1 MRSDSIKKAKDGV
14 SGGVFYLGLAVI
26 GVLAIPAA
34 VLLGL
39 IAGVWTLTDRLTA
52 LLSESIDVPRNSGI
66 LAAGGM
72 NMTDCTSCGGC
83 AGGCGG
89 CRSHV
94 LLLTEPEL
102 RLLRQFAELA
112 FLPAACTRTDET
124 PVYLDGSENRA
135 QTSAAILAL
144 QIKRLI
150 SVDFAL
156 PLKGFDYTGY
166 EAWPIRGSMAL
177 TAAGRGGA
185 RPQDRI
191 PACGEERRSPEV

>member
-1 MRSDSIKKAKDGV
+1 
-14 SGGVFYLGLAVI
+14 
-26 GVLAIPAA
+26 
-34 VLLGL
+34 
-39 IAGVWTLTDRLTA
+39 
-52 LLSESIDVPRNSGI
+52 
-66 LAAGGM
+66 
-72 NMTDCTSCGGC
+72 MTDCTSCGGC

-166 EAWPIRGSMAL
+166 EACASISKERITL
-177 TAAGRGGA
+177 AATSSGLLA
-185 RPQDRI
+185 T
-191 PACGEERRSPEV
+191 ESS

>member
-1 MRSDSIKKAKDGV
+1 
-14 SGGVFYLGLAVI
+14 
-26 GVLAIPAA
+26 
-34 VLLGL
+34 
-39 IAGVWTLTDRLTA
+39 
-52 LLSESIDVPRNSGI
+52 
-66 LAAGGM
+66 
-72 NMTDCTSCGGC
+72 MTDCTSCGGC

-144 QIKRLI
+144 QIKQLV

-177 TAAGRGGA
+177 TAAGQEA
-185 RPQDRI
+185 LDSLANNRPPGEGSCLP
-191 PACGEERRSPEV
+191 PACVRFSVPKRDFLDNPNMPHYNQHIPLTVWRCKP

>member
-39 IAGVWTLTDRLTA
+39 IAGRVDADGQADGVFIRKALTFL
-52 LLSESIDVPRNSGI
+52 RNSGI

-144 QIKRLI
+144 QIKRLV

-177 TAAGRGGA
+177 TAAGQEALDSLDIQG
-185 RPQDRI
+185 
-191 PACGEERRSPEV
+191 CGE

>member
-1 MRSDSIKKAKDGV
+1 
-14 SGGVFYLGLAVI
+14 
-26 GVLAIPAA
+26 
-34 VLLGL
+34 
-39 IAGVWTLTDRLTA
+39 
-52 LLSESIDVPRNSGI
+52 
-66 LAAGGM
+66 
-72 NMTDCTSCGGC
+72 MTDCTSCGGC

-135 QTSAAILAL
+135 QTSAAILA
-144 QIKRLI
+144 
-150 SVDFAL
+150 
-156 PLKGFDYTGY
+156 FDYTGY

-177 TAAGRGGA
+177 TAAGQEALDSLDIQG
-185 RPQDRI
+185 
-191 PACGEERRSPEV
+191 CGE

>member
-1 MRSDSIKKAKDGV
+1 
-14 SGGVFYLGLAVI
+14 
-26 GVLAIPAA
+26 
-34 VLLGL
+34 
-39 IAGVWTLTDRLTA
+39 
-52 LLSESIDVPRNSGI
+52 
-66 LAAGGM
+66 
-72 NMTDCTSCGGC
+72 MTDCTSCGGC

-177 TAAGRGGA
+177 TAAGQEALDSLDIQGCGEQQTAGR
-185 RPQDRI
+185 RQLPS
-191 PACGEERRSPEV
+191 PACVRFSVPKRDFLDNPNMPHYNQHIPLTVWRCKP

>member
-1 MRSDSIKKAKDGV
+1 
-14 SGGVFYLGLAVI
+14 
-26 GVLAIPAA
+26 
-34 VLLGL
+34 
-39 IAGVWTLTDRLTA
+39 
-52 LLSESIDVPRNSGI
+52 
-66 LAAGGM
+66 
-72 NMTDCTSCGGC
+72 MTDCTSCGGC
-83 AGGCGG
+83 G

-94 LLLTEPEL
+94 LLLTEPELRSACEKAGKTYL

-144 QIKRLI
+144 QIKRLV

-177 TAAGRGGA
+177 TAAGQEALDSLDIQG
-185 RPQDRI
+185 
-191 PACGEERRSPEV
+191 CGE

>member
-1 MRSDSIKKAKDGV
+1 
-14 SGGVFYLGLAVI
+14 
-26 GVLAIPAA
+26 
-34 VLLGL
+34 
-39 IAGVWTLTDRLTA
+39 
-52 LLSESIDVPRNSGI
+52 
-66 LAAGGM
+66 
-72 NMTDCTSCGGC
+72 MTDCTSCGGC
-83 AGGCGG
+83 G

-177 TAAGRGGA
+177 TAAGQEALDSLDIQG
-185 RPQDRI
+185 
-191 PACGEERRSPEV
+191 CGE

>member
-1 MRSDSIKKAKDGV
+1 
-14 SGGVFYLGLAVI
+14 
-26 GVLAIPAA
+26 
-34 VLLGL
+34 
-39 IAGVWTLTDRLTA
+39 
-52 LLSESIDVPRNSGI
+52 
-66 LAAGGM
+66 
-72 NMTDCTSCGGC
+72 MTDCTSCGGC

-156 PLKGFDYTGY
+156 PLKGFDYAGY

-177 TAAGRGGA
+177 TAAGQEALDSLNIQG
-185 RPQDRI
+185 
-191 PACGEERRSPEV
+191 CGESRQNRRAGTARLFVFYCFPSGGVVIWTWLLMWSMQ

>member
-1 MRSDSIKKAKDGV
+1 M
-14 SGGVFYLGLAVI
+14 
-26 GVLAIPAA
+26 
-34 VLLGL
+34 
-39 IAGVWTLTDRLTA
+39 
-52 LLSESIDVPRNSGI
+52 
-66 LAAGGM
+66 
-72 NMTDCTSCGGC
+72 
-83 AGGCGG
+83 
-89 CRSHV
+89 

-144 QIKRLI
+144 QIKRLV

-177 TAAGRGGA
+177 TAAGQEALDSLDIQGWPA
-185 RPQDRI
+185 NNRPPGEGSCLP
-191 PACGEERRSPEV
+191 PACVRFSVPKRDFLDNPNMPHYYTLPKSQPYGLTFFFIQSALPGCF